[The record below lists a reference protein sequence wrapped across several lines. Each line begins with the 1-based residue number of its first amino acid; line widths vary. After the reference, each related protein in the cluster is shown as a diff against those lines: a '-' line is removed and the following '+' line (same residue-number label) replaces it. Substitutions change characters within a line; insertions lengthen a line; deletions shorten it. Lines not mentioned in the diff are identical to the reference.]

1 MPLTH
6 PAPFTRCV
14 NMSKSFGERIAELRD
29 AKDLSM
35 RELAVQVKI
44 SAAFVSEIEN
54 GTRYPSEDVLP
65 RLAAALGTTVE
76 DLKCYDHRP
85 PTKEIQELVD
95 LDPRFGFAFRKMVN
109 SVRDL
114 GLSPS
119 DLENLVPGKKPKKK
133 EER

>member
-1 MPLTH
+1 
-6 PAPFTRCV
+6 
-14 NMSKSFGERIAELRD
+14 MSKSFGERIAELRD

-35 RELAVQVKI
+35 RELAALVKI

-54 GTRYPSEDVLP
+54 GTRYPSEDVLL

-76 DLKCYDHRP
+76 DLKRYDHRP
-85 PTKEIQELVD
+85 PTKEMQELVD

-119 DLENLVPGKKPKKK
+119 DLEKLVPGTKPKKK
-133 EER
+133 E